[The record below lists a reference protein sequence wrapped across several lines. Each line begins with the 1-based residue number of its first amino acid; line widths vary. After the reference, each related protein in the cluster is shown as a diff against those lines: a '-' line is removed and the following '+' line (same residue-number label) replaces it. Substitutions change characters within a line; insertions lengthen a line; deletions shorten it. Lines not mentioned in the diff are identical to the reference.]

1 MFIGN
6 FGGWGFGPFQRPY
19 LAAGIGFPYYGG
31 ISAYPF
37 YGGGCGGGGWGY
49 GGYPYY

>member
-6 FGGWGFGPFQRPY
+6 YGGWGFGPFQRPY

-31 ISAYPF
+31 ITAFPF
-37 YGGGCGGGGWGY
+37 YGGGWGC